1 MLVQCRDDE
10 EEREKLRQLIAGD
23 VDFYGKEKIG
33 VICKTGIQ
41 AKELYEWLLEQS
53 QNKEQFHLLDYDS
66 EEFYDGVMVTSV
78 AMSKGLEFDEVV
90 IPDVDDIN
98 YCSEY
103 DRGLLYVAC
112 TRAMHRLTLLHSKNA
127 SRLIDKLL

>member
-23 VDFYGKEKIG
+23 GDFCGKEKIG

-53 QNKEQFHLLDYDS
+53 QNKEQLHLLDYDS

-112 TRAMHRLTLLHSKNA
+112 TRAMHRLTLLYSKNA